1 MTNRQEEF
9 RKKVWDFYKE
19 NKRDFPWRNTTYPYE
34 IFVSEIMLQQTQTSR
49 VIEKYNN
56 FLQKFPS
63 LKDLAT
69 ATQADV
75 LKEWQGLGYNRRGL
89 YLKKTAEI
97 IVNQYNT
104 IFPQTREELV
114 LLPGIG
120 TNTAGSILAFAF
132 NIPVVFI
139 ETNIRR
145 AFIHE
150 FFEEQVDVDDKEIL
164 QLVEQTLD
172 HENPREWY
180 YALMDYGNY
189 LAKNTVNPNRKSKH
203 YAQQSKFEGSLRQTR
218 GRILKLLL
226 DKNYDIKLLDDE
238 FEDNEHVANA
248 LEQLMKEGFIEKVGT
263 IIRLKS

>member
-1 MTNRQEEF
+1 MTNQKEEF
-9 RKKVWDFYKE
+9 KKQVWDFYKE

-34 IFVSEIMLQQTQTSR
+34 ILVSEIMLQQTQTSR
-49 VIEKYNN
+49 VIEKYTS
-56 FLQKFPS
+56 FTAKFPS
-63 LKDLAT
+63 LKDLA
-69 ATQADV
+69 AASQADV

-104 IFPQTREELV
+104 IFPRTQEELV

-120 TNTAGSILAFAF
+120 INTAGSILAFAF
-132 NIPVVFI
+132 NTPVVFI

-145 AFIHE
+145 VFIHE
-150 FFEEQVDVDDKEIL
+150 FFENQTNVDDKQIL
-164 QLVEQTLD
+164 KLVEETLD
-172 HENPREWY
+172 YQNPREWY

-203 YAQQSKFEGSLRQTR
+203 YVIQSKFDGSLRQTR

-226 DKNYDIKLLDDE
+226 EKNYDIKLLTAE
-238 FEDNEHVANA
+238 FKNSEHVSNA
-248 LEQLMKEGFIEKVGT
+248 LEQLIREGFIEKVKNVV
-263 IIRLKS
+263 RLKS